1 MTPFVRKTSLIVGT
15 LALLAGGAQA
25 QEGTA
30 EGLVAGMERADMT
43 YRELMEVMGGASG
56 LTHEGIL
63 RQNPQMVKSGANIIL
78 THPAPSHDPWTI
90 MAEGDQAG
98 FKSSLVSFDKL
109 LDQYSESTAEA
120 AAERDWPAA
129 SQSLQELNTACVS
142 CHAMWKDKVK

>member
-1 MTPFVRKTSLIVGT
+1 MTSFARNTSLIAAT
-15 LALLAGGAQA
+15 LALLVGGAQA

-56 LTHEGIL
+56 LMHEGIL

-78 THPAPSHDPWTI
+78 THPAPSHDPWAI
-90 MAEGDQAG
+90 MAVGDQAG

-109 LDQYSESTAEA
+109 LDEYSESTAEA
-120 AAERDWPAA
+120 AAARDWPTA
-129 SQSLQELNTACVS
+129 SQSLQELNTACVT

>member
-56 LTHEGIL
+56 LMHEGIL

-109 LDQYSESTAEA
+109 LDEYSEDTAEA
-120 AAERDWPAA
+120 AAARDWPTA
-129 SQSLQELNTACVS
+129 SQSLQELNTACVT